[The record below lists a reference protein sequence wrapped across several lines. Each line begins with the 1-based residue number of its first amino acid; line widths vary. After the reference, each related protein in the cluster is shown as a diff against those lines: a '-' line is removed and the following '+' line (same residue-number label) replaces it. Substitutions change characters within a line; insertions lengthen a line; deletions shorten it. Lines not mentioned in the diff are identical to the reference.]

1 MAGTPIYDAMGNYT
15 GVTDPGAGEEKPSPA
30 IAKPAAVKV
39 TDPVGGPIIVA
50 AQIKLGKWTIYAEGE
65 KLFAKSP
72 DGKKL
77 QLQMFEPTGV
87 TQSVKPN
94 KVSDGSDGS
103 KGASLG
109 NTATTG
115 RTVPTVEPSGGLL
128 GGLSK
133 GFPSGALNI
142 NGVLNTI
149 SGVLATVAAVAGIF
163 NVIKSLFSANN
174 QSGRPA
180 AEAYLGRTIPDE
192 DWNNLVAVTYAEA
205 GSDPQEQAWVMG
217 TILNRCRQSGASV
230 IEIINQPN
238 QFVSVTGDKAAGTN
252 VAVVLGK
259 FELGPSPS
267 VEANI
272 NSAVVNFISSVP
284 TNNYYFNAVS
294 KDAPHA
300 GDCYCTQRNGV
311 QGVLV
316 GQSLVYPS
324 AKWP

>member
-15 GVTDPGAGEEKPSPA
+15 GFTDPGAGEEKPSPA

-39 TDPVGGPIIVA
+39 SDPKGGPIIVA

-103 KGASLG
+103 KGSSIG
-109 NTATTG
+109 NTAVTG
-115 RTVPTVEPSGGLL
+115 RTVPTAESSGSLL
-128 GGLSK
+128 GPS
-133 GFPSGALNI
+133 FPSGALNI
-142 NGVLNTI
+142 GGVLNTI
-149 SGVLATVAAVAGIF
+149 SGALATVAAVAGIF
-163 NVIKSLFSANN
+163 NAIKSLFSSKN
-174 QSGRPA
+174 QAGKPA

-192 DWNNLVAVTYAEA
+192 DWSNLVAVTYAEA
-205 GSDPQEQAWVMG
+205 GSDPQEQAWIMG
-217 TILNRCRQSGASV
+217 TILNRCRQSGARV

-238 QFVSVTGDKAAGTN
+238 QFVSVTGDKAAGAN

-259 FELGPSPS
+259 FSLGPSPE

-272 NSAVVNFISSVP
+272 NSAVVNFISTVP

-294 KDAPHA
+294 EDAPHA

-311 QGVLV
+311 QGVIV